1 MEVSSRP
8 GEPDP
13 LASLQLLIP
22 GPDAPSAHEKLLAT
36 TCPTAYTPPDA
47 GELIDAVGV
56 AGTV

>member
-1 MEVSSRP
+1 M
-8 GEPDP
+8 
-13 LASLQLLIP
+13 QLLIP

-47 GELIDAVGV
+47 GEVIDAVGA